1 MTVNIDI
8 WEVIIQIC
16 AVLSYILACVF
27 FIKMRR
33 MQKELK
39 VLKAYLSESDDK
51 NLSIVQISRQN
62 ENGKP
67 IIRR

>member
-51 NLSIVQISRQN
+51 NLSIVQISPQDKTKT
-62 ENGKP
+62 ENQS
-67 IIRR
+67 